1 MHQVLFFHNLAV
13 TKMKKSLA
21 LSRKCSRCSSI
32 SQSSSNNMS
41 PSDEYWQYLCL
52 CAQQATG
59 VSYSCVVRIQ
69 SVPPAQGKGHQRWPA
84 ARECSV
90 CGGEHHLWSR
100 DPDTN
105 PRMTRETPHS
115 PVVFL
120 C

>member
-41 PSDEYWQYLCL
+41 PSVEYWQYLCL